1 MLPLPEVIR
10 LSLLETARLS
20 DEKLL
25 KRTHGDILASL
36 EGPSDARVG
45 RDTLVLCAEV
55 ALKVSSS
62 YHQCPRSEST
72 LPEVHDLFAAQPVN
86 QKKIR
91 VPHRGLTLLPRIL
104 YAVRL
109 EQRRSRLRCSTS
121 TFSSRASSG
130 PMIPTSVRS
139 SSKISTCAELGSQR
153 RWYVP
158 RMPKVS
164 QVRTLSPGSRGL

>member
-20 DEKLL
+20 DEKL

-62 YHQCPRSEST
+62 
-72 LPEVHDLFAAQPVN
+72 
-86 QKKIR
+86 
-91 VPHRGLTLLPRIL
+91 
-104 YAVRL
+104 
-109 EQRRSRLRCSTS
+109 
-121 TFSSRASSG
+121 
-130 PMIPTSVRS
+130 
-139 SSKISTCAELGSQR
+139 
-153 RWYVP
+153 
-158 RMPKVS
+158 
-164 QVRTLSPGSRGL
+164 

>member
-62 YHQCPRSEST
+62 YHQCPARSEST

-91 VPHRGLTLLPRIL
+91 VLTAASPSSLVSFMPSGWSNDDRDSDTRHLLSRVEQVL
-104 YAVRL
+104 VR
-109 EQRRSRLRCSTS
+109 
-121 TFSSRASSG
+121 
-130 PMIPTSVRS
+130 
-139 SSKISTCAELGSQR
+139 
-153 RWYVP
+153 
-158 RMPKVS
+158 
-164 QVRTLSPGSRGL
+164 